1 MSGYQLIAFD
11 MDGTLLNSQK
21 QVSAG
26 SLAAIDRA
34 LAGFRERQPGS
45 LTPEEEIEWEFLTGL
60 SIDYSSI
67 ATEAYGNIPQ
77 AIPYVEQAL
86 AKLEK
91 YPLEER
97 VHFEK
102 LCREELADIYL

>member
-1 MSGYQLIAFD
+1 MSVA
-11 MDGTLLNSQK
+11 NSFE
-21 QVSAG
+21 
-26 SLAAIDRA
+26 AIDRA